1 MKYLK
6 KKKVINK
13 AKINGNIFFFP
24 AAIGINKRN
33 NTTKAIMDPVSIY
46 IISTHY
52 SKLTRLR
59 LHYQLLYYNSLT
71 KKSVPIT
78 HTIYLLYYNSL
89 TKKSV
94 PITHTIYLLRLLDR
108 GTKHALY
115 NSTILHK
122 DQQGWGGTEGRGR
135 GSGRDW
141 KELKGDYLCGGEG
154 TGRGLF
160 IFIIFFNHF
169 ISFIYS
175 IKIFI

>member
-78 HTIYLLYYNSL
+78 HTIYLL
-89 TKKSV
+89 
-94 PITHTIYLLRLLDR
+94 RLLDR

-141 KELKGDYLCGGEG
+141 KELEG
-154 TGRGLF
+154 TER
-160 IFIIFFNHF
+160 N
-169 ISFIYS
+169 
-175 IKIFI
+175 